1 MLIIYD
7 CDGTLIDSEGIACS
21 VCAEALTAIGVPYT
35 TAMFAER
42 YAGRP
47 ARETWA
53 HVGATYGVTFPPGF
67 NEAINTEIHA
77 RLDAGVQ
84 AVEGVRAAILAIDGA
99 RCVASSTG
107 TRQLNRN
114 LATAGLADLFGEH
127 VFSVHQV
134 KRGKPAPDVFLFAAS
149 QMGADPDQCLV
160 IEDTV
165 AGVTA
170 ARRAGMRALGFTGA
184 NHGGPGLDQRLIAAG
199 ASAIIVHMRDLPQ
212 AVSAHRA
219 GPMGTQAKR
228 PA

>member
-1 MLIIYD
+1 MLTIFD

-21 VCAEALTAIGVPYT
+21 VCAEALRRIGVPYT
-35 TAMFAER
+35 TAEFAAR

-53 HVGATYGVTFPPGF
+53 HVRETYGVTLPEGF
-67 NEAINTEIHA
+67 NEAINREIHR

-84 AVEGVRAAILAIDGA
+84 PVEGVRAAVLAIGGA

-107 TRQLNRN
+107 TVQLNKN
-114 LATAGLADLFGEH
+114 LVTAGLADLFAPH

-134 KRGKPAPDVFLFAAS
+134 RRGKPAPDVFLFAAS
-149 QMGADPDQCLV
+149 QMGADPADCLV

-170 ARRAGMRALGFTGA
+170 ARRAGMAVLGFSGA
-184 NHGGPGLDQRLIAAG
+184 NHSGPGLEERLLAAG
-199 ASAIIVHMRDLPQ
+199 ARAVVAHMRDMPA
-212 AVSAHRA
+212 AVAALRRA
-219 GPMGTQAKR
+219 
-228 PA
+228 